1 MIVKDD
7 LGRLVTVADAKNGA
21 ARRIVTLTPAATE
34 NLFAIGA
41 GARVVGVTAMDDF
54 PPAVKNLP
62 RIGSNFTQPSVERVR
77 ALAPDLVLVDSA
89 TINRAAVTTL
99 EGRLRAPLFIQVSD
113 GFDDVERHLLQLGRI
128 TGRDAAARRVAAGVR
143 QKAARVEKSVRGKPK
158 VRVFVEISASPL
170 FAAGPGSFVDDLITR
185 AGGVNVVKG
194 TVPYPQFSREA
205 LLAADP
211 DHYIVA
217 GGANE
222 TGRPTLPPPLDRL
235 RAARQGNVHRIP
247 ADLLFR
253 PTPRLADGLV
263 LMARALHGG

>member
-7 LGRLVTVADAKNGA
+7 LGRAVTIADAKSG

-41 GARVVGVTAMDDF
+41 GARVVGVTAVDNF
-54 PPAVKNLP
+54 PPQVSKLP
-62 RIGSNFTQPSVERVR
+62 RIGANFYQPSVERVR

-89 TINRAAVTTL
+89 TIDRAAVATL
-99 EGRLRAPLFIQVSD
+99 ESRLKSPLFVQLSD

-128 TGRDAAARRVAAGVR
+128 TGREANARSVAAVVR
-143 QKAARVEKSVRGKPK
+143 RKAAQVEKSVRGKPK
-158 VRVFVEISASPL
+158 MRVFVEISASPL
-170 FAAGPGSFVDDLITR
+170 YAAGPGSFVDDLITR
-185 AGGVNVVKG
+185 AGGVNVVRG
-194 TVPYPQFSREA
+194 TSPYPQYSREA

-217 GGANE
+217 GGA
-222 TGRPTLPPPLDRL
+222 TDTTRATLPPPLDRL
-235 RAARQGNVHRIP
+235 RAARTGNVHRIP

-263 LMARALHGG
+263 LLARALHGG